1 MSGTGPGPM
10 TRIIAL
16 TILCTASLAAG
27 VVVASPSLASAFRS
41 HPPHVRHP
49 RWLWQ
54 YSVSGPGPGSSNPEA
69 ETYPATPPKPAKH
82 HRAAAWPATPAPA
95 ATTPAA
101 TGDPAPTTE
110 PTTTAPTTTTKPK
123 PDPPRRPAEIPR
135 FTLRSVDARCF
146 TAPTAP
152 GGWPFAPTTAV
163 HPIRGSFDEPRSPVH
178 IGVDVE
184 APKDQAP
191 VYAMQ
196 TGTVRHIAADHFD
209 VYPTHG
215 RKGAYLQY
223 WHVKLASGITAG
235 AVVRRRQELGTV
247 KPTMKHVH
255 ISEYVPGCGLVDPA
269 RPTGLLADAYNTEW
283 PSIGSLTAYTA
294 GSRAFVPLSL
304 AQSPADLTDPAHPVD
319 LDALS
324 GTVDLRASVTDMPK
338 VRMQHDLQLPLA
350 PAAIRAYLTPASNT
364 HRHLTMRLIFDGA
377 KLLPNGAALW
387 RYWAFGT
394 YRQNGCYFTADGS
407 CGMQIVW
414 HVGGPHGFDTRSVPN
429 GSYRYCVEALT
440 IAGVDARRCTA
451 VTIAN

>member
-1 MSGTGPGPM
+1 M

-41 HPPHVRHP
+41 HPPRVHHP

-54 YSVSGPGPGSSNPEA
+54 YSVSGPASGSTNPEA
-69 ETYPATPPKPAKH
+69 ETYPSTTRTAKHRRATPQAPYS
-82 HRAAAWPATPAPA
+82 TPAPT
-95 ATTPAA
+95 TTPTA
-101 TGDPAPTTE
+101 TGDPAPGA
-110 PTTTAPTTTTKPK
+110 PTTTAPPTTTKK
-123 PDPPRRPAEIPR
+123 PAGPRRPPELPR
-135 FTLRSVDARCF
+135 FTLRSVDTRCF
-146 TAPTAP
+146 TAPSAP

-184 APKDQAP
+184 APRDQAP

-196 TGTVRHIAADHFD
+196 SGTVRHVTRDHFD
-209 VYPTHG
+209 VHAAHG
-215 RKGAYLQY
+215 RAGTYLQY
-223 WHVKLASGITAG
+223 WHVNLAAGIRAG
-235 AVVRRRQELGTV
+235 TVVRRRQKLGTV
-247 KPTMKHVH
+247 KAGMKHVH
-255 ISEYVPGCGLVDPA
+255 ISEFVPGCGLVDPA
-269 RPTGLLADAYNTEW
+269 RPNGLLADPYNTEW
-283 PSIGSLTAYTA
+283 PSIGSLSAVAA

-304 AQSPADLTDPAHPVD
+304 SQAPADLTDPSHPVD

-338 VRMQHDLQLPLA
+338 VRMRHDPQMPLA
-350 PAAIRAYLTPASNT
+350 PAAIRAYLTPAANT
-364 HRHLTMRLIFDGA
+364 RRHLTMRLVFDGS
-377 KLLPNGAALW
+377 KLLPNGAGLW

-394 YRQNGCYFTADGS
+394 YRLNGCYFTSDGS
-407 CGMQIVW
+407 CGMQMVW

-440 IAGVDARRCTA
+440 IAGVDARRCTP
-451 VTIAN
+451 VTIKN